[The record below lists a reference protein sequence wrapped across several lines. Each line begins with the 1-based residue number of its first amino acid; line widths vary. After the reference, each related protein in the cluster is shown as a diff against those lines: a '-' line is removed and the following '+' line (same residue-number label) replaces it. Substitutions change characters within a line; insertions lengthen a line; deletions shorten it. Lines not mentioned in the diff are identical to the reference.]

1 MKGLSGSLGI
11 LIAPYE
17 YNKDMYYWQLGQKTE
32 LVMKKR
38 KGYLVLHWLWR
49 AIDTCVSDA
58 KIHITIHILFNYARF
73 RGYTRKIYYL
83 QAQTII

>member
-1 MKGLSGSLGI
+1 
-11 LIAPYE
+11 
-17 YNKDMYYWQLGQKTE
+17 
-32 LVMKKR
+32 MKKR

-73 RGYTRKIYYL
+73 QGYTRKIYYL